1 LISAS
6 RQRFEVDIRAE
17 LLCRVDI
24 MKERSRI
31 FQHKRRSA
39 ADSLSIIGGEADQR
53 AKAGKHWQ
61 GGLFSLNF
69 LIFSNL

>member
-1 LISAS
+1 
-6 RQRFEVDIRAE
+6 
-17 LLCRVDI
+17 VDI

-39 ADSLSIIGGEADQR
+39 ADSLSIVGGEADQR

-61 GGLFSLNF
+61 DRTIF
-69 LIFSNL
+69 LEFFDLL

>member
-1 LISAS
+1 
-6 RQRFEVDIRAE
+6 
-17 LLCRVDI
+17 